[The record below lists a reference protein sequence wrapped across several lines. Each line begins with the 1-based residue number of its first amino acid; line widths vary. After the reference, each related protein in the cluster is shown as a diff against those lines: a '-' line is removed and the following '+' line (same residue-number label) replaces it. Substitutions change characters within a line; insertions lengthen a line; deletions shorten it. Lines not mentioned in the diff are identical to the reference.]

1 MVIRE
6 RAAFVGGILVW
17 VRDDYE
23 AGFKLHYISQHISE
37 ILYEVKIFQYT
48 DIVTTDCNFE
58 EGLMFSREL
67 LGDTL
72 SICKRLIRRLAR

>member
-1 MVIRE
+1 MVICE
-6 RAAFVGGILVW
+6 RTAFVGGILVW

-37 ILYEVKIFQYT
+37 MLYKVRIFQYT
-48 DIVTTDCNFE
+48 DIVTTDCNFK
-58 EGLMFSREL
+58 EGLIFSREL

-72 SICKRLIRRLAR
+72 PICKRLKRRLAC